1 MRHITV
7 EDRGIISDGL
17 LYQASQGRINL
28 MKLLTDAD
36 YFRECVDIYVEAW
49 NHAAD
54 VING

>member
-17 LYQASQGRINL
+17 LYQ
-28 MKLLTDAD
+28 LLTDAD